1 MNILLLFESTEIKVS
16 LNFTYIIKKIIL
28 FSFPSLPIFINWLS
42 QVGVVFQVIKFSP
55 LYNVLEV
62 LVLLHIK
69 L

>member
-16 LNFTYIIKKIIL
+16 LNFTYIIKIIL